1 MPIKTFNMTQQKS
14 NSESLPVAVV
24 EDDSGLR
31 GQLQRILASAPGF
44 CCVGAYKSAEQAL
57 EGMVAAKPKVILM
70 DINLPGI
77 SGIECVARLQKL
89 LPDAH
94 IIMLTIYEDS
104 DLIFQALQA
113 GAEGYLVK
121 SSATDVLLKAI
132 DDVHQGGAP
141 MSSHIARK
149 MLRFFRSADSTP
161 ATELESLSARELDVL
176 RLLAEGLVNKE
187 IADRLSLSAPTVATY
202 IRRIYGKLHVRS
214 RAAAIGR
221 FSSLVRG
228 KDAGL

>member
-1 MPIKTFNMTQQKS
+1 MPQQK
-14 NSESLPVAVV
+14 NNPKPLRVAIV

-31 GQLQRILASAPGF
+31 SQLQRILESALGF
-44 CCVGAYKSAEQAL
+44 CCVGGYRSAEQAL
-57 EGMVAAKPKVILM
+57 EGIVAAQPEVILM

-89 LPDAH
+89 LPATH

-104 DLIFQALQA
+104 ELIFQALQA

-121 SSATDVLLKAI
+121 SSATDVLLQAI
-132 DDVHQGGAP
+132 TDVHQGGAP

-149 MLRFFRSADSTP
+149 VLRFFHSAEASA
-161 ATELESLSARELDVL
+161 ATGLESLSVRELEVL

-187 IADRLSLSAPTVATY
+187 IVDRLSISAPTVATY

-221 FSSLVRG
+221 FSTLVRG
-228 KDAGL
+228 KSTKMGTEH